1 MPRRATPAAR
11 CLINLSD
18 TTRMSNTSF
27 ILHELLTWQA
37 FLDIALIAIALF
49 FLYRTLVRLGT
60 WKILVG
66 ILAAFV
72 VFSMAS
78 VLNLEGITWI
88 FQNVSQVAAIA
99 LIVIFQP
106 ELRKLLE
113 KVVTVQ
119 KRKAAADAGQIE
131 TVAES
136 LWRLAKQRHGAIVVY
151 PGREPIRE
159 KLLGGHSLA
168 ADPSV
173 PLIVSIFDPNSPGHD
188 GAIIIE
194 GNRLASFGVR
204 LPMSQ
209 TARLPEEYGTRHHAA
224 MGLAEQTDALVLV
237 VSEERGTVS
246 AFRDGSMRPLDSPNE
261 ISAAI
266 ADHTRGTGQLAV
278 EQLGLLERR
287 TVIPLLAS
295 ILVAGIFWTTL
306 TSINREVIVKSLSVP
321 LEYIPP
327 AEGLQLVG
335 ERADEVRVQL
345 AGPKSEIDN
354 FASSQPTV
362 NIDLSGMVEGKQTI
376 LITRDQLQL
385 PERLSIL
392 ETKPAQIVV
401 NLAEMVQK
409 TVPVIPQL
417 LGTLP
422 AGLKLKQVRV
432 VPNELPILMPPPK
445 KGEKPPTVS
454 TTPIYLNSVTEE
466 TRILC
471 KIIAPPSIQP
481 AVKPWQDVEVIIEV
495 SDTSK

>member
-1 MPRRATPAAR
+1 
-11 CLINLSD
+11 
-18 TTRMSNTSF
+18 MSKITF
-27 ILHELLTWQA
+27 IVYELLTWQA
-37 FLDIALIAIALF
+37 ILDIALIATALF

-72 VFSMAS
+72 VFSVAS

-119 KRKAAADAGQIE
+119 KRKKAAADADQID
-131 TVAES
+131 TVAAS
-136 LWRLAKQRHGAIVVY
+136 LWSLAKQRRGAIVVY

-159 KLLGGHSLA
+159 KLLGGHSLTA
-168 ADPSV
+168 EPSL
-173 PLIVSIFDPNSPGHD
+173 PLIASIFDPNSPGHD
-188 GAIIIE
+188 GAMIIE
-194 GNRLASFGVR
+194 GNRLMSFGVR

-209 TARLPEEYGTRHHAA
+209 TSRLPEEYGTRHHAA

-246 AFRDGSMRPLDSPNE
+246 AFRDGTMRALGAPNE
-261 ISAAI
+261 IATAI
-266 ADHTRGTGQLAV
+266 ADHTRRTGQLAV

-287 TVIPLLAS
+287 TVIPAIAS
-295 ILVAGIFWTTL
+295 VLVATVFWTTL
-306 TSINREVIVKSLSVP
+306 ASINREVVVKSLSVP

-335 ERADEVRVQL
+335 ERAEEVRVQL

-362 NIDLSGMVEGKQTI
+362 EIDLSEMVEGKQTI
-376 LITRDQLQL
+376 LITREQFQL

-392 ETKPAQIVV
+392 DAKPAQIVV

-409 TVPVIPQL
+409 KAPVIPQL

-422 AGLKLKQVRV
+422 PGLKLKQVKV

-454 TTPIYLNSVTEE
+454 TTPVYLNSVTEEE

-495 SDTSK
+495 TEIVK